1 MDIGDFVTST
11 RTLIRIFVILLYVP
25 VGVVCYWRL
34 IPRMSPTAKRL
45 ASVMM
50 VAQIIVIAIS
60 LEYRPESEFEAW
72 LWNLHK
78 ELNIP
83 NVLSSTQLALVGGF
97 ALITAWL
104 ARARS
109 AWLRLYWVGIGL
121 VFAYLG
127 TDEFFDLA
135 ASLGLGS
142 IRGQRFMMLGAAMV
156 LATTLVALRSPRRA
170 QLWHGCLLAGLSFIA
185 MGGLVLDELP
195 EICGNLGFLR
205 IEGCLNFQTPEEVIE
220 MLGGWLALVA
230 MLGQFSDEIP
240 TPQARVRRPLYALPA
255 LWILLLT
262 HQSLIPDLEL
272 RLMARPASVQFE
284 SEVHLQGYRI
294 ESAEGAYNIR
304 LFVAAHGWYYPGLG
318 YSVHLVDQSSGE
330 SVASRDAYVDQRPVG
345 RLLAPGGAHIYR
357 QLMKV
362 EIPPQAPANRALW
375 VVLTLWRE
383 KDGEYVLQD
392 ILASDH
398 RLLSDTQV
406 ILDELIIP
414 SPSASSSA
422 DALAVFD
429 NGFTLDAVDLPEY
442 ARAGEAL
449 SLPFAWLSEE
459 QGREDY
465 IQFLHLGHQESGT
478 WWVYD
483 QQPLGP
489 RLPTRLW
496 YSGLA
501 DSEIWQVPLPADLAP
516 GRYTVYTGLYRSRD
530 RERVPANDADG
541 TPWLDA
547 RVPLG
552 ILTIEP

>member
-1 MDIGDFVTST
+1 
-11 RTLIRIFVILLYVP
+11 
-25 VGVVCYWRL
+25 
-34 IPRMSPTAKRL
+34 
-45 ASVMM
+45 
-50 VAQIIVIAIS
+50 
-60 LEYRPESEFEAW
+60 
-72 LWNLHK
+72 
-78 ELNIP
+78 
-83 NVLSSTQLALVGGF
+83 
-97 ALITAWL
+97 
-104 ARARS
+104 
-109 AWLRLYWVGIGL
+109 
-121 VFAYLG
+121 
-127 TDEFFDLA
+127 
-135 ASLGLGS
+135 
-142 IRGQRFMMLGAAMV
+142 MMLGAAMV

-220 MLGGWLALVA
+220 LLGGWLALVA

-240 TPQARVRRPLYALPA
+240 TPQARVRRLLYALPA

-330 SVASRDAYVDQRPVG
+330 SVASRDAYVDQQPVG

-357 QLMKV
+357 QLIEV
-362 EIPPQAPANRALW
+362 QIPPQAPANRALW

-383 KDGEYVLQD
+383 KDGEYELQE

-398 RLLSDTQV
+398 RLLSDSQV
-406 ILDELIIP
+406 VLGEIVLP
-414 SPSASSSA
+414 AVSAGPA
-422 DALAVFD
+422 PVTLAVFD
-429 NGFTLDAVDLPEY
+429 NGFSLDAVDLHER
-442 ARAGEAL
+442 ARPGETL
-449 SLPFAWLSEE
+449 TIPVFWRSEVA
-459 QGREDY
+459 GREDFV
-465 IQFLHLGHQESGT
+465 QFLHFSHNESGA
-478 WWVYD
+478 WWGHD
-483 QQPLGP
+483 LQPLGP

-516 GRYTVYTGLYRSRD
+516 GRYTVFTGLYRTSD
-530 RERVPANDADG
+530 QQRVPASDADG

-552 ILTIEP
+552 MMTIGGA

>member
-1 MDIGDFVTST
+1 M
-11 RTLIRIFVILLYVP
+11 
-25 VGVVCYWRL
+25 
-34 IPRMSPTAKRL
+34 
-45 ASVMM
+45 
-50 VAQIIVIAIS
+50 
-60 LEYRPESEFEAW
+60 
-72 LWNLHK
+72 
-78 ELNIP
+78 
-83 NVLSSTQLALVGGF
+83 
-97 ALITAWL
+97 
-104 ARARS
+104 
-109 AWLRLYWVGIGL
+109 GL
-121 VFAYLG
+121 DWFIAYLG

-220 MLGGWLALVA
+220 LLGGWLALVA

-240 TPQARVRRPLYALPA
+240 TPQARVRRLLYALPA

-330 SVASRDAYVDQRPVG
+330 SVASRDAYVDQQPVG

-357 QLMKV
+357 QLIEV
-362 EIPPQAPANRALW
+362 QIPPQAPANRALW

-383 KDGEYVLQD
+383 KDGEYELQE

-398 RLLSDTQV
+398 RLLSDSQV
-406 ILDELIIP
+406 VLGEIVLP
-414 SPSASSSA
+414 AVSAGPA
-422 DALAVFD
+422 PVTLAVFD
-429 NGFTLDAVDLPEY
+429 NGFSLDAVDLPER
-442 ARAGEAL
+442 ARPGETLTIPVFWRSDVA
-449 SLPFAWLSEE
+449 
-459 QGREDY
+459 GREDY
-465 IQFLHLGHQESGT
+465 VQFLHFGHNESGT
-478 WWVYD
+478 WWGHD

-516 GRYTVYTGLYRSRD
+516 GRYTVFTGLYRTRD
-530 RERVPANDADG
+530 LER
-541 TPWLDA
+541 LSSQ
-547 RVPLG
+547 RLG
-552 ILTIEP
+552 RNAIY

>member
-220 MLGGWLALVA
+220 LLGGWLALVA

-304 LFVAAHGWYYPGLG
+304 LFVGAHGWYYPGRVIPFTWLTK
-318 YSVHLVDQSSGE
+318 SAATTLPAVTDI
-330 SVASRDAYVDQRPVG
+330 RVG
-345 RLLAPGGAHIYR
+345 RLACCLLLAMPMFIDNGWR
-357 QLMKV
+357 STSRRRC
-362 EIPPQAPANRALW
+362 PPTARFGWCSHFGVIQTVTLCVKMSSPA
-375 VVLTLWRE
+375 TS
-383 KDGEYVLQD
+383 
-392 ILASDH
+392 I
-398 RLLSDTQV
+398 
-406 ILDELIIP
+406 
-414 SPSASSSA
+414 SSA
-422 DALAVFD
+422 K
-429 NGFTLDAVDLPEY
+429 
-442 ARAGEAL
+442 RK
-449 SLPFAWLSEE
+449 
-459 QGREDY
+459 
-465 IQFLHLGHQESGT
+465 
-478 WWVYD
+478 
-483 QQPLGP
+483 
-489 RLPTRLW
+489 
-496 YSGLA
+496 
-501 DSEIWQVPLPADLAP
+501 
-516 GRYTVYTGLYRSRD
+516 
-530 RERVPANDADG
+530 
-541 TPWLDA
+541 
-547 RVPLG
+547 
-552 ILTIEP
+552 